1 MPDPRRPD
9 ERRTTLEAIAL
20 VCFAGLLFVIMN
32 AMVKAL
38 TVEHNQVMIV
48 WARYFFHVLTV
59 ALIFPHRLV
68 DVLRTRQVAMQLGRS
83 ILLLVSTVCNF
94 AALIWLPLADVA
106 SIIFLAPIIV
116 AGLAIFT
123 LRERVSPMRW
133 LAIGAGFVGAL
144 LIVRPGAGTLN
155 LGALLAFGC
164 AVAYALYQ
172 ISTRLVRES
181 EPVVSL
187 LYSGL
192 VGMIIF
198 SLLAPFWWEPPTPR
212 VWLMFLLIGAL
223 GAGGHLLV
231 IMALQ
236 RAEATRISP
245 FTYVQL
251 LWAMLASFLVFGDV
265 PGWLTVLGAVIIAGS
280 GLQLYRLDMREHRL
294 RPAGG

>member
-1 MPDPRRPD
+1 MPDPRWPD
-9 ERRTTLEAIAL
+9 ERRNTLEAIAL

-59 ALIFPHRLV
+59 ALIFPRRLV

>member
-1 MPDPRRPD
+1 MPDPRWPD
-9 ERRTTLEAIAL
+9 ERRNTLEAIAL